1 MTIETAATKARREIS
16 FSEFVALIAFLM
28 GMTALGIDTLLPAFP
43 PIAEEFGITTANDL
57 QLLVYVYMFGFALT
71 QLVYGPLSDSLG
83 RRPTMIA
90 GLLLFAAGG
99 VFAMMAGSFSA
110 LIVAR
115 FVQGMGAASARV
127 LAVSIVR
134 DRFSGRDMAR
144 VMSLTMMVFIIVPVL
159 APAYGSVLLLFGGWR
174 FLFGVI
180 FAMVLAML
188 VWFALRMPETLH
200 PEYRMPLAPGRIAG
214 AVMVCLRNRIAV
226 GYSTAQGLMFGALM
240 GYVGSAQQIF
250 ETDVYAL
257 GAWFPLV
264 FGLVAGAMGVGAF
277 VNSRWVARFGMRRM
291 AHGALVGHVATSA
304 LLLVACLA
312 YAGHPPLILFAAILA
327 FANFL
332 FSMTV
337 PNFNAMTMEP
347 LGAVAG
353 TAASLVGFYTTLLG
367 AALGLYTGQHFDGT
381 VTPLAWGFCVLSA
394 LTLVVVLWTEGGKLF
409 RPTQKPAGH

>member
-1 MTIETAATKARREIS
+1 MSIDIAPAKVGRQIA

-43 PIAEEFGITTANDL
+43 PIADEFGIQTTNDL
-57 QLLVYVYMFGFALT
+57 QYLVYVYMFGFGLT
-71 QLVYGPLSDSLG
+71 QLIYGPLSDSLG

-90 GLLLFAAGG
+90 GLLLFALGG
-99 VFAMMAGSFSA
+99 VGAMLAGSFET
-110 LIVAR
+110 LIAAR

-134 DRFSGRDMAR
+134 DRFNGREMAR

-180 FAMVLAML
+180 FAMVLGML
-188 VWFALRMPETLH
+188 LWFALRMPETLH
-200 PEYRMPLAPGRIAG
+200 PEYRMPLSPGRIWQATL
-214 AVMVCLRNRIAV
+214 VCLRNRTAV
-226 GYSTAQGLMFGALM
+226 GYATAQGLMFGALM

-250 ETDVYAL
+250 ESDVYAL

-264 FGLVAGAMGVGAF
+264 FGLVAGAMGIGAF
-277 VNSRWVARFGMRRM
+277 VNSRFVSRYGMRRM
-291 AHGALVGHVATSA
+291 AHGALCGHVATSA
-304 LLLVACLA
+304 LLLVVCLA
-312 YAGHPPLILFAAILA
+312 FAGHPPLILFAAILA
-327 FANFL
+327 VANFL

-353 TAASLVGFYTTLLG
+353 TAASLVGFYTTLFGAFLG
-367 AALGLYTGQHFDGT
+367 
-381 VTPLAWGFCVLSA
+381 SS
-394 LTLVVVLWTEGGKLF
+394 
-409 RPTQKPAGH
+409 PASISTAR